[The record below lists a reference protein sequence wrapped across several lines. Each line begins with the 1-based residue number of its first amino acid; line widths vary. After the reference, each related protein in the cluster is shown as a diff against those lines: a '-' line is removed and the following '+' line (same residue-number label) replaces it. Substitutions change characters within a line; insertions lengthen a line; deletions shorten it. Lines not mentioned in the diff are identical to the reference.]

1 MKKQLFNLMMSL
13 SIMISCTF
21 CTYDSFAEEGIKVS
35 INGEDVVMDVAPE
48 IINGRTLVPLRSIF
62 EGLGAEVTWD
72 SKNKTAIGET
82 KEYIVKVK
90 LNSNEITRTNK
101 ITNRSE
107 EIEIDVPATSLNGRT
122 LVPTRAIAETLEKD
136 VHWDRYDR
144 AVVIVD
150 TKALQK
156 EIDTNLSN
164 LLEILNMYSK
174 MEGKQENEI
183 LLKAKIDGVNV
194 KASIKVS
201 SNVEKNGMF
210 TKIKLDFE
218 ESDELIEYVKSHN
231 LLDSTQM
238 MIFEKVLEESIE
250 LDLYADSNKIYVN
263 SNITRFIPEIE
274 QGIIEAVKGVDL
286 NPENFDILNGVL
298 IEYRKIMRESG
309 FDGGLDAT
317 VLSKDGGILDKLD
330 VDKLFE
336 NKEFVYYDDMQEMRN
351 TKNLFICLLG
361 NNAIKKTTQDEI
373 TTYSYEF
380 DGDDYVNSIMRIRT
394 LNMQEEKYDFLKKEI
409 EDNANKVKDSVKDLT
424 ISIESSNNII
434 RKVESNLDINLYTDD
449 KNNVDINVSSDFKSE
464 DVLVIDEG
472 FEDAFSF
479 IDYVMA
485 FQKKM
490 IEEERKKSAETRNTL
505 QELAESLEGPRGY
518 SNIK

>member
-1 MKKQLFNLMMSL
+1 MKKQLFNLMMTF
-13 SIMISCTF
+13 SIMLSCTF
-21 CTYDSFAEEGIKVS
+21 CTYDSFAEEAIEVS
-35 INGEDVVMDVAPE
+35 INGEDVVMDVAPT
-48 IINGRTLVPLRSIF
+48 IINGRTLVPLRAIF

-274 QGIIEAVKGVDL
+274 QGIIDAVKGVYI
-286 NPENFDILNGVL
+286 NP
-298 IEYRKIMRESG
+298 
-309 FDGGLDAT
+309 
-317 VLSKDGGILDKLD
+317 
-330 VDKLFE
+330 
-336 NKEFVYYDDMQEMRN
+336 
-351 TKNLFICLLG
+351 
-361 NNAIKKTTQDEI
+361 
-373 TTYSYEF
+373 
-380 DGDDYVNSIMRIRT
+380 
-394 LNMQEEKYDFLKKEI
+394 
-409 EDNANKVKDSVKDLT
+409 
-424 ISIESSNNII
+424 
-434 RKVESNLDINLYTDD
+434 
-449 KNNVDINVSSDFKSE
+449 
-464 DVLVIDEG
+464 
-472 FEDAFSF
+472 
-479 IDYVMA
+479 
-485 FQKKM
+485 
-490 IEEERKKSAETRNTL
+490 
-505 QELAESLEGPRGY
+505 
-518 SNIK
+518 